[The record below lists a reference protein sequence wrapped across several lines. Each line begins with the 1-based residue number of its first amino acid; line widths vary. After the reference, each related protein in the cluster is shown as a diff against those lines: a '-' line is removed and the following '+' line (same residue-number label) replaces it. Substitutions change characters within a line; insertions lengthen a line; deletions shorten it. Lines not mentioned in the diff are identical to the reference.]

1 MRGNVVNEILEI
13 VAVVVFMNEGRKEGR
28 REVEGGGGLGS
39 PYLWREGG
47 FFFARAQGD
56 DSLRVFWTLS
66 RRKSYIQFQWVSM
79 GLSRPHRRFLTNG
92 L

>member
-1 MRGNVVNEILEI
+1 
-13 VAVVVFMNEGRKEGR
+13 MNEGRKEGSR
-28 REVEGGGGLGS
+28 GEGLES

-47 FFFARAQGD
+47 REAFARAQGD

-66 RRKSYIQFQWVSM
+66 RRKSYIQCQWVSM
-79 GLSRPHRRFLTNG
+79 GLSRPYRRFLTNR